1 MSNQP
6 RRVLVLTFVLSLL
19 FASCSGHRSQK
30 QTNSHPS
37 LVNSSSANLSLP
49 SSAFTSA
56 APRPEKTNAVGP
68 ERPSPF
74 SSRPAAALPAPPTLA
89 RKRSADSF
97 QSLSLAEVT
106 TKPFTIPLAPA
117 INVKGRTLS
126 PVLPPPPTLGQ
137 STPVAGQL
145 PPFLETMC
153 CTATATYEPVRPSG
167 LQRMIHKVPGLRR
180 LNPSSTGGKGFIPP
194 RPIHDIQFVVPPDA
208 SPALMQK
215 KRMDVKASVDAS
227 GRVTRVE
234 LLSPRDEDLVTLAA
248 YAANGWRFAPAEL
261 NDELVPAKVILHFSF
276 DTNSTAQ
283 TALDK
288 SNRQ

>member
-1 MSNQP
+1 MSNQS
-6 RRVLVLTFVLSLL
+6 RKVLVLTFVLSLL
-19 FASCSGHRSQK
+19 LASCNRHRD
-30 QTNSHPS
+30 QTRANSHPS
-37 LVNSSSANLSLP
+37 LVNSSSANLTLP

-56 APRPEKTNAVGP
+56 APRLEKTNAVGP

-74 SSRPAAALPAPPTLA
+74 SSRPAAALPALPTPA
-89 RKRSADSF
+89 RPRSADSL
-97 QSLSLAEVT
+97 QSLSLAEVA

-117 INVKGRTLS
+117 INVKARTLS
-126 PVLPPPPTLGQ
+126 PLLPPPPTLGQ

-145 PPFLETMC
+145 PRFLETMC

-180 LNPSSTGGKGFIPP
+180 LNPSSTGVKGFIPP
-194 RPIHDIQFVVPPDA
+194 RPIHDIQFVLPPDA

-261 NDELVPAKVILHFSF
+261 NDEFVPAKVILHFSF

-288 SNRQ
+288 SNR

>member
-1 MSNQP
+1 MSNQS
-6 RRVLVLTFVLSLL
+6 RKVLVLTFVLSLL
-19 FASCSGHRSQK
+19 LASCNRHRD
-30 QTNSHPS
+30 QTRANSHPS
-37 LVNSSSANLSLP
+37 LVNSSSANLTLP

-56 APRPEKTNAVGP
+56 APRLEKTNAVGP

-74 SSRPAAALPAPPTLA
+74 SSQPAAARPAPPAPA
-89 RKRSADSF
+89 RTRAADPLE
-97 QSLSLAEVT
+97 SLSLAKVD
-106 TKPFTIPLAPA
+106 TKPFAIPIAPA

-126 PVLPPPPTLGQ
+126 PVLPPPPAIGQ
-137 STPVAGQL
+137 STPDAGQL
-145 PPFLETMC
+145 PPFLGTMC

-180 LNPSSTGGKGFIPP
+180 LNPSSTGGKGFVPP
-194 RPIHDIQFVVPPDA
+194 RPIHDIQFVLPADA

-261 NDELVPAKVILHFSF
+261 NDELVPAKIILHFSF
-276 DTNSTAQ
+276 DTTSTAQ

-288 SNRQ
+288 SKRQ